1 MKQFLDEDFLLSN
14 DTAKALYENYAS
26 KLPIID
32 YHCHVS
38 PKEIAENKSYSNITE
53 LWLGGDHYKWRAI
66 RSCGVAEKYITR
78 DASDYEKFKAYATAM
93 PKLIGNPL
101 YHWSHMELKR

>member
-1 MKQFLDEDFLLSN
+1 MKKFLDEDFLLN
-14 DTAKALYENYAS
+14 TETAQVLYDNYAS

-66 RSCGVAEKYITR
+66 RSCGVAEKYITG
-78 DASDYEKFKAYATAM
+78 DASDYEKYFGGRDY
-93 PKLIGNPL
+93 G
-101 YHWSHMELKR
+101 